1 MNVQLYCIF
10 SFKISVQQYVNQAL
24 IHTLSHSVYRPVFS
38 GDEVAYY
45 PCRGNVPM
53 RTVGFVI
60 AESIQEMTALKS
72 KGVHFICLDE
82 ALDYDFADYQFLNP
96 VIMLSGSFTNWL
108 SPEYFLII
116 LNKVIG
122 KSFRMKIRLSLGVEF
137 LFTEDEED
145 D

>member
-1 MNVQLYCIF
+1 
-10 SFKISVQQYVNQAL
+10 
-24 IHTLSHSVYRPVFS
+24 
-38 GDEVAYY
+38 
-45 PCRGNVPM
+45 M